1 MIMDRVV
8 EQGRNELQDV
18 RDLSQQRANRS
29 VKSIDL
35 RTVNIERYLIAII
48 SLVVV
53 SLAIQVYDLK
63 TSMKA
68 NLEAQTVFAEKNVHR
83 NWQALTVLK
92 DILSEIKDSNI

>member
-8 EQGRNELQDV
+8 EQGREELKDV

-35 RTVNIERYLIAII
+35 RTINIERYLIAII

-68 NLEAQTVFAEKNVHR
+68 NLEAQTAFAEKNVQR
-83 NWQALTVLK
+83 NWQSLSVLR
-92 DILSEIKDSNI
+92 DILSELKESNI

>member
-8 EQGRNELQDV
+8 EQGRDELKDV

-29 VKSIDL
+29 VKKIDL
-35 RTVNIERYLIAII
+35 RTINIERYIIAII
-48 SLVVV
+48 SLVVI

-68 NLEAQTVFAEKNVHR
+68 NLDAQTEFAKKNVNM
-83 NWQALTVLK
+83 NWATSELLAQ
-92 DILSEIKDSNI
+92 ILQELKDSNI

>member
-8 EQGRNELQDV
+8 EQGRDELKDV

-29 VKSIDL
+29 VKKIDL
-35 RTVNIERYLIAII
+35 RTINIERYLIAII
-48 SLVVV
+48 SIVVI

-68 NLEAQTVFAEKNVHR
+68 NLDAQTEFAQKNVNM
-83 NWQALTVLK
+83 NWATSELLAQ
-92 DILSEIKDSNI
+92 ILQELKDSNI

>member
-8 EQGRNELQDV
+8 EQGRDELQDV

-35 RTVNIERYLIAII
+35 RTINIERYLIAII

-63 TSMKA
+63 TSLKA
-68 NLEAQTVFAEKNVHR
+68 NLDAQTSFAEKNVEM
-83 NWQALTVLK
+83 NWHTAQVLGDILDELK
-92 DILSEIKDSNI
+92 DLNI

>member
-8 EQGRNELQDV
+8 EQGRHQLQDV
-18 RDLSQQRANRS
+18 RDLSQQRANRA
-29 VKSIDL
+29 VKTIDL
-35 RTVNIERYLIAII
+35 RTINIERYLIAII

-68 NLEAQTVFAEKNVHR
+68 NLEAQTAFAEKNVQR
-83 NWQALTVLK
+83 NWKSLSVLK
-92 DILSEIKDSNI
+92 EILAEIRESNI

>member
-8 EQGRNELQDV
+8 EQGRDELKDV

-29 VKSIDL
+29 VKKIDL
-35 RTVNIERYLIAII
+35 RTINIERYLIAII
-48 SLVVV
+48 SLVVI

-68 NLEAQTVFAEKNVHR
+68 NLDAQTEFAQKNVNM
-83 NWQALTVLK
+83 NWATSELLAQ
-92 DILSEIKDSNI
+92 ILQELKDSNI

>member
-8 EQGRNELQDV
+8 EQGRDELKDV

-29 VKSIDL
+29 VKKIDL
-35 RTVNIERYLIAII
+35 RTINIERYLIAII
-48 SLVVV
+48 SLVVI

-68 NLEAQTVFAEKNVHR
+68 NLDAQTEFAQKNVKM
-83 NWQALTVLK
+83 NWATSELLAQ
-92 DILSEIKDSNI
+92 ILQELKDSNI

>member
-8 EQGRNELQDV
+8 EQGRDELKDV

-29 VKSIDL
+29 VKKIDL
-35 RTVNIERYLIAII
+35 RTINIERYLIAII
-48 SLVVV
+48 SLVVI

-68 NLEAQTVFAEKNVHR
+68 NLDAQTEFPQKNVNM
-83 NWQALTVLK
+83 NWATSELLAQ
-92 DILSEIKDSNI
+92 ILQELKDSNI

>member
-1 MIMDRVV
+1 MNRVV
-8 EQGRNELQDV
+8 EQGRDQLQDV

-35 RTVNIERYLIAII
+35 RTLNIERYLIAII

-63 TSMKA
+63 TSMKS
-68 NLEAQTVFAEKNVHR
+68 NLEAQTTFAEKNVQM
-83 NWQALTVLK
+83 NWHTAELLTQILQQLK
-92 DILSEIKDSNI
+92 ESNI

>member
-8 EQGRNELQDV
+8 EQGRDELQDV

-35 RTVNIERYLIAII
+35 RTINIERYLIAII
-48 SLVVV
+48 SLVVI

-63 TSMKA
+63 TSMQA
-68 NLEAQTVFAEKNVHR
+68 SLHAQNEFAQTNLNMNWVTSELLAEIL
-83 NWQALTVLK
+83 QELK
-92 DILSEIKDSNI
+92 ESSI